1 MESEVT
7 ARQFPHVDL
16 NTRSGRLYGS
26 TRRALIAQIGDPT
39 VAQLSQID
47 IFCRTVVS
55 ISELRADD
63 PRYEKRLADLNRSLA
78 AVNRF
83 LFGPDYRV
91 ASGRRQRQ
99 VRPLSELI
107 AEAEAK
113 DVA

>member
-1 MESEVT
+1 MT

-26 TRRALIAQIGDPT
+26 TRRELMARIGDPT
-39 VAQLSQID
+39 AAQLTWID
-47 IFCRTVVS
+47 VFCRTVVQ
-55 ISELRADD
+55 ISELRADH
-63 PRYEKRLADLNRSLA
+63 PRYEKRLSDLTRSLA

-83 LFGPDYRV
+83 LFGPDYKV

-107 AEAEAK
+107 AEAK

>member
-1 MESEVT
+1 LT

-26 TRRALIAQIGDPT
+26 TRRKLIAQIGDPT
-39 VAQLSQID
+39 VAQLSWID
-47 IFCRTVVS
+47 VFCRTVVA

-63 PRYEKRLADLNRSLA
+63 PQYEIRLGRLNKYLTTVNRS
-78 AVNRF
+78 
-83 LFGPDYRV
+83 LFGPDYPV
-91 ASGRRQRQ
+91 SSGRRQRQ

-107 AEAEAK
+107 AEAK